1 MEKMKVGIPRAL
13 LYYYYYPFWKT
24 MFDELKIETVLS
36 KPTSKHII
44 NKGIEFSVPE
54 ICVPIKVFTGHVASI
69 VDEVDYLFI
78 PRMVSVSKNEF
89 FCPKFM
95 GLPDMIKYTVPGA
108 INKILSPKIQSDSDK
123 ISNPKF
129 YSGMKEVLGISN
141 WELQRAL
148 RKAEKEWERFRRL
161 SKEGYVLSDAMDIF
175 KGKESHCKKTVEENK
190 EITIG
195 LLGYVYDIYDEFISM
210 NAVEKLKEM
219 NVNIL
224 TFEMLDERVL
234 NKSIKFLKKR
244 LFWTFSNKLLGAG
257 YYFYNNPQVD
267 GLIHMT
273 AFACGPDSM
282 IGKMM
287 ELESSNYN
295 KPFMTIRVDEHTGE
309 SHLQTRVEAFVDM
322 IKRKKLKNGGVSS
335 NENILSIHGN
345 NAGI

>member
-1 MEKMKVGIPRAL
+1 MGKMKVGIPRAL

-24 MFDELKIETVLS
+24 MFDELNIETVLS
-36 KPTSKHII
+36 KPTSKYII

-54 ICVPIKVFTGHVASI
+54 ICVPIKVFVGHVASI
-69 VDEVDYLFI
+69 VDEVDYVFI
-78 PRMVSVSKNEF
+78 PRMVSIYKNEF

-108 INKILSPKIQSDSDK
+108 LNKIISPKIQSDSDK
-123 ISNPKF
+123 IANPKF
-129 YSGMKEVLGISN
+129 YTQMKETLGISN
-141 WELQRAL
+141 WDLQRAL
-148 RKAEKEWERFRRL
+148 KKAEKEWEKFRRL
-161 SKEGYVLSDAMDIF
+161 SKKGHVLSDALDIF
-175 KGKESHCKKTVEENK
+175 EGKVPEKPQDQKGK
-190 EITIG
+190 ITIG

-210 NAVEKLKEM
+210 NVVEKLKEM
-219 NVNIL
+219 NVNII
-224 TFEMLDERVL
+224 TFEMLEEKVL
-234 NKSIKFLKKR
+234 MNSIQFMKKR

-273 AFACGPDSM
+273 AFGCGPDSM

-287 ELESSNYN
+287 ELESNNYN

-309 SHLQTRVEAFVDM
+309 SHLQTRVEAFADM
-322 IKRKKLKNGGVSS
+322 IKRKKLMTGGVSS

>member
-1 MEKMKVGIPRAL
+1 MKVGIPRAL

-24 MFDELKIETVLS
+24 MFDELNIETVVS
-36 KPTSKHII
+36 KPTSKYII
-44 NKGIEFSVPE
+44 NKGIETSVPE
-54 ICVPIKVFTGHVASI
+54 ICVPIKVYAGHVASI
-69 VDEVDYLFI
+69 IDDVDYVFI

-95 GLPDMIKYTVPGA
+95 GLPDMIKHTVPGA
-108 INKILSPKIQSDSDK
+108 FNKILSPKIQSHSDK
-123 ISNPKF
+123 IANPKF
-129 YSGMKEVLGISN
+129 YGEMKEVLGISN

-148 RKAEKEWERFRRL
+148 RKAEKEWEKFRHL
-161 SKEGYVLSDAMDIF
+161 SKEGHVLNDALDIF
-175 KGKESHCKKTVEENK
+175 DGKEVENK
-190 EITIG
+190 NQISTPGITIG

-210 NAVEKLKEM
+210 NVVEKLKEM
-219 NVNIL
+219 NVNII
-224 TFEMLDERVL
+224 TFEMLDEKL
-234 NKSIKFLKKR
+234 INKNIQFMKKR

-257 YYFYNNPQVD
+257 YYFYNNPQID

-273 AFACGPDSM
+273 AFGCGPDSM

-309 SHLQTRVEAFVDM
+309 SHLQTRVEAFADM
-322 IKRKKLKNGGVSS
+322 IKRKKIMTGGVSS